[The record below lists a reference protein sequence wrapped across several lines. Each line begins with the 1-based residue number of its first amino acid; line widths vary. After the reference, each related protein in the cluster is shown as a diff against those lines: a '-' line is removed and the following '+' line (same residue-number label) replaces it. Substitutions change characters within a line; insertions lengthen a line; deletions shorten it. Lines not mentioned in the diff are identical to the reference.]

1 MATRRLDRAGVR
13 ALALAL
19 PDVVEGAHHGTA
31 DFRVRGKIFA
41 TLPAGEVA
49 EAVVKAAPVVVDALV
64 RRAPGV
70 YRDAWGGRWV
80 GVRLDAVEA
89 EEVAGLVRAAYRLVA
104 PKGLGARVVE
114 G

>member
-19 PDVVEGAHHGTA
+19 PEVVEGAHHGTA

-41 TLPAGEVA
+41 TLPAGAVA
-49 EAVVKAAPVVVDALV
+49 EVVVKAAPVEVDAMV
-64 RRAPGV
+64 RRAPDA

-80 GVRLDAVEA
+80 AVRLDAVEA
-89 EEVAGLVRAAYRLVA
+89 AEVAGMVRTAYRLVA
-104 PKGLGARVVE
+104 PKGLGARV
-114 G
+114 GDG